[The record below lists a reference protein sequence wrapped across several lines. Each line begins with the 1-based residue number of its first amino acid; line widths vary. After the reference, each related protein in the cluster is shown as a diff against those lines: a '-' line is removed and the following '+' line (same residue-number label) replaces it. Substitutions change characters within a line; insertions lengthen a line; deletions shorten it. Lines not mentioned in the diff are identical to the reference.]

1 MDALTEGTT
10 AFDLGD
16 RPAFILGNGPSLK
29 GFDLHSLSPYTTI
42 GMNAAYRFW
51 DRIGWRPTH
60 YACCDVVVGLSHID
74 AIRRLIREGRG
85 EAPNGVRPI
94 QRFLLRHNLIEALG
108 EDADDSRVLDFD
120 AMRVRT
126 PLFQIDPITTGSH
139 ALLWSGVM
147 GCDRAV
153 LMGID
158 GNYKEIVEG
167 AKRREGIVLEITEQ
181 KSNPNYF
188 FEDYQQP
195 GDKYNVPN
203 PIPDL
208 HVSAWHKAAV
218 ALAEGGLQVANG
230 NPMSEVR
237 VFPFIDAAEL
247 VAQKTVA
254 AKPADQRP
262 NPGPKDDPQALE
274 ARRKRD
280 KNVIIA
286 VPLILA
292 ALVGLAQITIGLGAA
307 VFLLAI
313 MVAITMGL
321 VAYLIHI
328 ALPRRR
334 QEDAAPN
341 LQFAEVER
349 QLRAALRDRQS

>member
-1 MDALTEGTT
+1 MSAETD

-16 RPAFILGNGPSLK
+16 RAAFILGNGPSLK
-29 GFDLHSLSPYTTI
+29 GFDLHSLSPFTTI
-42 GMNAAYRFW
+42 GMNAAYRYW

-60 YACCDVVVGLSHID
+60 YTCCDLVVGLSHID
-74 AIRRLIREGRG
+74 AIRRLIREGRTQ
-85 EAPNGVRPI
+85 PRDGVRSI
-94 QRFLLRHNLIEALG
+94 QKFLLRHNLIEALG
-108 EDADDSRVLDFD
+108 EDAEDARVLNFD
-120 AMRVRT
+120 ALRIQT

-158 GNYKEIVEG
+158 GNYTEIVDG
-167 AKRREGIVLEITEQ
+167 AKRRDGIVLEITEQ

-218 ALAEGGLQVANG
+218 ALVDGGMQIANG

-237 VFPFIDAAEL
+237 VFPFLD
-247 VAQKTVA
+247 VADLLATNSGET
-254 AKPADQRP
+254 KPAAQAP
-262 NPGPKDDPQALE
+262 NPGLLAGPSKYRAKMKRKKIAIALL
-274 ARRKRD
+274 
-280 KNVIIA
+280 
-286 VPLILA
+286 PLIVA
-292 ALVGLAQITIGLGAA
+292 ALVGLVGIFVGLGAA
-307 VFLLAI
+307 VFLMAV
-313 MVAITMGL
+313 MVAVAIALM
-321 VAYLIHI
+321 AYLLGI

-334 QEDAAPN
+334 QKEAAAD
-341 LQFAEVER
+341 LRLFEVER
-349 QLRAALRDRQS
+349 QVRALLRDRST